1 MKTTTTT
8 TTTTGTGEKVA
19 NLIVH
24 AFLTC
29 LGTFVAST
37 IVYTFFIILTDKI

>member
-8 TTTTGTGEKVA
+8 TTGTGTGEKVA
-19 NLIVH
+19 NLIVST
-24 AFLTC
+24 FLMA

-37 IVYTFFIILTDKI
+37 IVYTFFLVFTN